1 MSVYTNVE
9 LIISVHLLL
18 TRTTVKAIFHSALP
32 LIVGCFTCPLF
43 WVSGE
48 KYELHT
54 GTSTTPSVVVHVCD
68 SEQDS
73 SGGEDDADGARRP
86 RPKIIQTRRPEYPD
100 YPVTQ

>member
-1 MSVYTNVE
+1 MV
-9 LIISVHLLL
+9 
-18 TRTTVKAIFHSALP
+18 
-32 LIVGCFTCPLF
+32 CFKCLLF